1 MAQER
6 RPFIV
11 EDVTL
16 AMIAIKASVG
26 DGKIQLINVD
36 YCLAI
41 RGSDTNLYSIL
52 TRTTDIVS
60 NTNVNAALSYY
71 SAEEAKTTLIDFIRD
86 NPAVDIAVVG
96 VAMALLAIIVA
107 QQRVI
112 RARKEVEESQ
122 HQVDDLSKRVF
133 VDALTSVR
141 NKDGFNECIQSLQER
156 LDNEEPL
163 AFATIILDCDN
174 LKTINDQYGHERGD
188 AYIKTACRFICRIF
202 KHSPVFRIGGD
213 EFAVVLQN
221 EDYQNR
227 RELLELFE
235 KNMNEIQASAGNEWE
250 QISVSLGM
258 AEYDPQSDDSV
269 DDVVRHADKAMYEN
283 KRARKGRDSVR

>member
-1 MAQER
+1 
-6 RPFIV
+6 
-11 EDVTL
+11 
-16 AMIAIKASVG
+16 MIAIKASVG

-156 LDNEEPL
+156 LDN
-163 AFATIILDCDN
+163 
-174 LKTINDQYGHERGD
+174 
-188 AYIKTACRFICRIF
+188 
-202 KHSPVFRIGGD
+202 
-213 EFAVVLQN
+213 
-221 EDYQNR
+221 
-227 RELLELFE
+227 
-235 KNMNEIQASAGNEWE
+235 
-250 QISVSLGM
+250 
-258 AEYDPQSDDSV
+258 
-269 DDVVRHADKAMYEN
+269 
-283 KRARKGRDSVR
+283 